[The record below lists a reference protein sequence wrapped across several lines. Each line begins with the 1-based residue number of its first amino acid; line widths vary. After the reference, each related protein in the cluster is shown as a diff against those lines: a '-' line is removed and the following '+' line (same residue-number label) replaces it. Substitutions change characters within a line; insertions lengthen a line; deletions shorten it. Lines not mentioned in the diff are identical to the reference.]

1 MRYHITVDHHGS
13 KTFLTKFG
21 DHSHFLRPHSPFG
34 KLYALSSAAMAR
46 RAVVYGLHF
55 SILLKGAR
63 GVGKFTV
70 ASWVAQRL
78 GIHLLEVNIV
88 NSILSFKTEHL

>member
-1 MRYHITVDHHGS
+1 MHYHVTVDHYGS
-13 KTFLTKFG
+13 KTLLTKFG
-21 DHSHFLRPHSPFG
+21 DHSYFLRPHSSFG

-46 RAVVYGLHF
+46 RAADYDLHL
-55 SILLKGAR
+55 SILLKGVR

-88 NSILSFKTEHL
+88 KSIL

>member
-1 MRYHITVDHHGS
+1 
-13 KTFLTKFG
+13 
-21 DHSHFLRPHSPFG
+21 
-34 KLYALSSAAMAR
+34 MAR
-46 RAVVYGLHF
+46 RAADYDLHL

-78 GIHLLEVNIV
+78 GMHLLEVNIAKYFYHLKLSLYR
-88 NSILSFKTEHL
+88 SIVTIL